1 LQYVLRT
8 KKKPSLGPLLFS
20 FLYPGQGDRDFVQ
33 MFSLRMSYMALLQA
47 VAQRCC
53 LPYVSTI
60 HPVIDDGTDMYGV
73 ELELPA
79 QVAQGISTQRFFWA
93 NPGDEQVT
101 AYEFAALQALTAL

>member
-1 LQYVLRT
+1 
-8 KKKPSLGPLLFS
+8 
-20 FLYPGQGDRDFVQ
+20 

-60 HPVIDDGTDMYGV
+60 HQVIDDGTDMYGV

-79 QVAQGISTQRFFWA
+79 QVAQGTSTQRFFWA

-101 AYEFAALQALTAL
+101 TYEFTALQALTAL